1 MQSDIN
7 GTTDEI
13 TSPVAPATLYK
24 ALVTDADNIIPKA
37 LDSFK
42 SVENVEGNGGPG
54 TIKKITF
61 VEDGETKFV
70 LHKIEAV
77 DEANLGYSYSVVGG
91 AALPDTAEKI
101 TFHSKLAAGP
111 NGGSAGKLT
120 DETTSPVAPATLY
133 KALVTDA
140 DNVIPKAVE
149 AFRSVENL
157 EGNGGPGTI
166 KKITFV
172 EDGESKF
179 VLHKIESVD
188 EANLGYSY
196 SVVGGVGLPD
206 TVEKITFECK
216 LAAGANGGSAGK
228 LTVKYQ
234 TKGDAQPNPDDLKIG
249 KVNEHVSPVSAAKL
263 YKAIVLD
270 ASNVFPKALPNFI
283 KSVETIEGDGGP
295 GTIKKLTLAEG
306 LGYVKHHVDAI
317 DTENYVYNYSVIEGS
332 ALSEPLEKICY
343 EYKLV
348 ATPDGGS
355 IVKSTSKYYTKGDEQ
370 LAEEYVK
377 TGKERS
383 AGFTKAIED
392 FIQAN
397 PDYN

>member
-1 MQSDIN
+1 MGQKVSLN
-7 GTTDEI
+7 GLEESI
-13 TSPVAPATLYK
+13 SLGFS
-24 ALVTDADNIIPKA
+24 
-37 LDSFK
+37 SF
-42 SVENVEGNGGPG
+42 E
-54 TIKKITF
+54 
-61 VEDGETKFV
+61 FV
-70 LHKIEAV
+70 LVGLSISFCFVFDSELPSRPSIGTSNQFGVECDLLRRVWQCSTPNHAVAVSQVRLINAFYFVQHK
-77 DEANLGYSYSVVGG
+77 LGFSILKESDLLDGSG
-91 AALPDTAEKI
+91 A
-101 TFHSKLAAGP
+101 
-111 NGGSAGKLT
+111 
-120 DETTSPVAPATLY
+120 TSPVAPATLY

-249 KVNEHVSPVSAAKL
+249 KVKSDAL
-263 YKAIVLD
+263 FKA
-270 ASNVFPKALPNFI
+270 
-283 KSVETIEGDGGP
+283 VEAY
-295 GTIKKLTLAEG
+295 LL
-306 LGYVKHHVDAI
+306 
-317 DTENYVYNYSVIEGS
+317 
-332 ALSEPLEKICY
+332 
-343 EYKLV
+343 
-348 ATPDGGS
+348 
-355 IVKSTSKYYTKGDEQ
+355 
-370 LAEEYVK
+370 
-377 TGKERS
+377 
-383 AGFTKAIED
+383 
-392 FIQAN
+392 AN
-397 PDYN
+397 PHYN

>member
-1 MQSDIN
+1 MGI
-7 GTTDEI
+7 
-13 TSPVAPATLYK
+13 
-24 ALVTDADNIIPKA
+24 
-37 LDSFK
+37 F
-42 SVENVEGNGGPG
+42 
-54 TIKKITF
+54 TF
-61 VEDGETKFV
+61 E
-70 LHKIEAV
+70 
-77 DEANLGYSYSVVGG
+77 
-91 AALPDTAEKI
+91 
-101 TFHSKLAAGP
+101 
-111 NGGSAGKLT
+111 

-249 KVNEHVSPVSAAKL
+249 KVKSDALFKAALNEVCFGYEVFENVGEGLKL
-263 YKAIVLD
+263 KWVYALNGELGHLIWQMEGHEKDLEFLLVCNNDPCHHDEASSLD
-270 ASNVFPKALPNFI
+270 LTWAL
-283 KSVETIEGDGGP
+283 TC
-295 GTIKKLTLAEG
+295 KKINRTLALWG
-306 LGYVKHHVDAI
+306 
-317 DTENYVYNYSVIEGS
+317 
-332 ALSEPLEKICY
+332 
-343 EYKLV
+343 
-348 ATPDGGS
+348 
-355 IVKSTSKYYTKGDEQ
+355 Q
-370 LAEEYVK
+370 LHSNLK
-377 TGKERS
+377 RL
-383 AGFTKAIED
+383 
-392 FIQAN
+392 
-397 PDYN
+397 